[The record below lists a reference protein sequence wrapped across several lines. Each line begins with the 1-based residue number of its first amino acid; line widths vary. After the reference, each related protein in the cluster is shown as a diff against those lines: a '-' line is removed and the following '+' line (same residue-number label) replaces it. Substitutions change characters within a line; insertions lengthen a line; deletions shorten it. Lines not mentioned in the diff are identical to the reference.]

1 MTIVEL
7 TVRFQILR
15 EDFFRT
21 VRYSDS
27 IEKQLKHLKLR
38 EIIDGFK
45 AIQSEL
51 AAEIAAM
58 RFLLED
64 EI

>member
-7 TVRFQILR
+7 SVRFQILR
-15 EDFFRT
+15 EDFFRK

-27 IEKQLKHLKLR
+27 IEKHRKLR

-45 AIQSEL
+45 VIQSEL

>member
-1 MTIVEL
+1 MNINEL
-7 TVRFQILR
+7 TARFQILR

-27 IEKQLKHLKLR
+27 IEKHHKLR

-45 AIQSEL
+45 VIQSEL

-58 RFLLED
+58 KVLLKD
-64 EI
+64 